1 MWFTD
6 LLGRT
11 HTMRIVRLG
20 APGAQLALEGS
31 GSETETILLP
41 RAELSVPPHEGQELE
56 VFVHLD
62 SEDRPIA
69 TLRAPKLELGEVAFL
84 TVTDLTRFGA
94 FVDFGLVKELLVPWA
109 EQTRELAV
117 GERHPFGLIMD
128 RTGRLSGT
136 MRIRELLQVGG
147 RFERDEWVLG
157 EAWRDE
163 PGVGLFCLIERR
175 YLGLVPAS
183 EPHKLRRGE
192 SASFRVVHVLG
203 DGKVEL
209 SLRGHVHE
217 QLETDAAHVLA
228 ILSRGAPEVSDQSS
242 PEQIRRLFGLSKKA
256 FKRALGRLLKQGAVR
271 LDERGR
277 VRPASGTLPRD
288 PA

>member
-1 MWFTD
+1 MWFMD

-11 HTMRIVRLG
+11 HTMRVVRLG
-20 APGAQLALEGS
+20 RPGAQLALRGHDTEA
-31 GSETETILLP
+31 ETILLP
-41 RAELSVPPHEGQELE
+41 RGELPEHTLEGVELE

-69 TLRAPKLELGEVAFL
+69 TLRAPLLQLGEVAFL
-84 TVTDLTRFGA
+84 RVTDVNQFGA

-117 GERHPFGLIMD
+117 GERHPFGLIQD
-128 RTGRLSGT
+128 RTGRLAAT

-147 RFERDEWVLG
+147 RFDRDEWVSG

-183 EPHKLRRGE
+183 EPHALRRGE
-192 SASFRVVHVLG
+192 AAQFRVVHVLG

-228 ILSRGAPEVSDQSS
+228 ILSRGAPAVSDQSS
-242 PEQIRRLFGLSKKA
+242 PEVIRRVFGLSKKA
-256 FKRALGRLLKQGAVR
+256 FKRALGRLLKQGTVQLDGDGAVR
-271 LDERGR
+271 L
-277 VRPASGTLPRD
+277 ASGRS
-288 PA
+288 

>member
-11 HTMRIVRLG
+11 HTMRVVRLG
-20 APGAQLALEGS
+20 PSGAQLALRR
-31 GSETETILLP
+31 SEHDAETILLP
-41 RAELSVPPHEGQELE
+41 RGELPEGTREGQELE

-69 TLRAPKLELGEVAFL
+69 TLRVPKLELGQVAFL
-84 TVTDLTRFGA
+84 KVTDVNRFGA

-117 GERHPFGLIMD
+117 GERHPFGLILD
-128 RTGRLSGT
+128 RTGRLAGT
-136 MRIRELLQVGG
+136 MRIRELLRVGG
-147 RFERDEWVLG
+147 RFEHDEWVAG

-163 PGVGLFCLIERR
+163 PGVGLFCLVERR
-175 YLGLVPAS
+175 FLGLVPAD
-183 EPHKLRRGE
+183 EPHRLRRGE
-192 SASFRVVHVLG
+192 SAHFRVVHVLG
-203 DGKVEL
+203 DGKLEL
-209 SLRGHVHE
+209 SLRAHVHE
-217 QLETDAAHVLA
+217 QLESDAAHVLA
-228 ILSRGAPEVSDQSS
+228 ILSRGASEVSDQSS

-256 FKRALGRLLKQGAVR
+256 FKRAIGRLLKQGTVQ

-277 VRPASGTLPRD
+277 VRLASDAPPR
-288 PA
+288 